1 MGRTREAGCVAA
13 GMVIGAGACYC
24 VYKLTWGKDD
34 NEKLWDDEED
44 EKEEEEGVEEES
56 CRDKPEIGGKTEKG
70 VKTNVGVGAGS
81 KLQDD
86 SKAKA
91 AVNVGPENGPGVKE
105 EGHPESQGG
114 GGLEAKAKALFKILK
129 EQETT
134 GLRQL
139 EDLSHNVK
147 RHLASLSVVGNGI
160 PTPEPTVREKAL
172 CVPENPNTSV
182 GNQGQIKMYIDEVC
196 RETVLRCCKVISA
209 AGRIKSANKR
219 DSY

>member
-1 MGRTREAGCVAA
+1 MGWMAA
-13 GMVIGAGACYC
+13 GLMIGAGACYC
-24 VYKLTWGKDD
+24 MYKLTVGRHGG
-34 NEKLWDDEED
+34 NKLEDEEEDEWDDEQD
-44 EKEEEEGVEEES
+44 LNEEEADIWFDFTTMARPWSED
-56 CRDKPEIGGKTEKG
+56 RDWDEPGAPGKKMFTEP
-70 VKTNVGVGAGS
+70 TNAGFS
-81 KLQDD
+81 
-86 SKAKA
+86 
-91 AVNVGPENGPGVKE
+91 
-105 EGHPESQGG
+105 
-114 GGLEAKAKALFKILK
+114 F
-129 EQETT
+129 
-134 GLRQL
+134 
-139 EDLSHNVK
+139 SHNVK